1 MGTTTF
7 SGPVKAGTI
16 RETTGTTVGSDIKN
30 VGFVDMVQS
39 KLITLSGASANTTVG
54 VIPANSQIVDVT
66 MDVIIA
72 GDDTNAATLSVGTS
86 ANGTAMIAATTAKT
100 IARTRPIAAAIP
112 ALADVGTTDANVIAV
127 FTATDGDGTVGD
139 GVVTVSYVQNN
150 NLVS

>member
-112 ALADVGTTDANVIAV
+112 ALADVGTADANVIAV

>member
-30 VGFVDMVQS
+30 VGFVEMSQS
-39 KLITLSGASANTTVG
+39 KSITLSGASANTTVG
-54 VIPANSQIVDVT
+54 VIPANSQITDVT

-112 ALADVGTTDANVIAV
+112 ALADVGTTDANVIAQ
-127 FTATDGDGTVGD
+127 FTATDGDGSVGE
-139 GVVTVSYVQNN
+139 GVVTVSYIQNN
-150 NLVS
+150 SVT

>member
-16 RETTGTTVGSDIKN
+16 RETTGTTVGSDITN
-30 VGFVDMVQS
+30 VGFVEMSQS
-39 KLITLSGASANTTVG
+39 KSITLSGASANTTVG
-54 VIPANSQIVDVT
+54 VIPANSQITDVT

-72 GDDTNAATLSVGTS
+72 GDDTNAATLSVGTT

-112 ALADVGTTDANVIAV
+112 ALADVGTTDSNVVAQ
-127 FTATDGDGTVGD
+127 FTATDGDGTVGE
-139 GVVTVSYVQNN
+139 GIVTVSYLQNN
-150 NLVS
+150 NVT

>member
-30 VGFVDMVQS
+30 VGFVAMSQS
-39 KLITLSGASANTTVG
+39 KSITLSGASANTTVG
-54 VIPANSQIVDVT
+54 VIPANSQITDVT

-86 ANGTAMIAATTAKT
+86 ANGTAYIAATNAKT
-100 IARTRPIAAAIP
+100 IVRTRPIAAAIP
-112 ALADVGTTDANVIAV
+112 ALSDVGTTDSNVIAQ
-127 FTATDGDGTVGD
+127 FTATDGDGTVGE
-139 GVVTVSYVQNN
+139 GVVTVSYIQNN
-150 NLVS
+150 SVT

>member
-16 RETTGTTVGSDIKN
+16 RETTGTTVGSDITN
-30 VGFVDMVQS
+30 VGFVEMSQS
-39 KLITLSGASANTTVG
+39 KSITLSGASANTTVG
-54 VIPANSQIVDVT
+54 VIPANSQITDVT

-112 ALADVGTTDANVIAV
+112 ALADVGTTDANVIAQ
-127 FTATDGDGTVGD
+127 FTATDGDGTVGE
-139 GVVTVSYVQNN
+139 GVVTVSYIQNN
-150 NLVS
+150 SVT

>member
-16 RETTGTTVGSDIKN
+16 RETTGTTVGSDITN
-30 VGFVDMVQS
+30 VGFVEMSQS
-39 KLITLSGASANTTVG
+39 KSITLSGASANTTVG
-54 VIPANSQIVDVT
+54 VIPANSQITDVT

-112 ALADVGTTDANVIAV
+112 ALADVGTTDANVIAQ
-127 FTATDGDGTVGD
+127 FTATDGDGSVGE
-139 GVVTVSYVQNN
+139 GVVTVSYIQNN
-150 NLVS
+150 SVT

>member
-16 RETTGTTVGSDIKN
+16 RETTGTTVGSDITN
-30 VGFVDMVQS
+30 VGFVEMSQS
-39 KLITLSGASANTTVG
+39 KSITLSGASANTTVG
-54 VIPANSQIVDVT
+54 VIPANSQITDVT

-100 IARTRPIAAAIP
+100 IARTQPIAATLA
-112 ALADVGTTDANVIAV
+112 ALADVGTTDSNVVAQ
-127 FTATDGDGTVGD
+127 FTATDGDGTVGE
-139 GVVTVSYVQNN
+139 GIVTVSYLQNN
-150 NLVS
+150 NVT

>member
-16 RETTGTTVGSDIKN
+16 RETTGTTVGSDITN
-30 VGFVDMVQS
+30 VGFVEMSQS
-39 KLITLSGASANTTVG
+39 KSITLSGASANTTVG
-54 VIPANSQIVDVT
+54 VIPANSQITDVT

-112 ALADVGTTDANVIAV
+112 ALADVGTTDANVIAQ
-127 FTATDGDGTVGD
+127 FTATDGDGTVGE

-150 NLVS
+150 SVT

>member
-16 RETTGTTVGSDIKN
+16 RETTGTTVGSDITN
-30 VGFVDMVQS
+30 VGFVEMSQS
-39 KLITLSGASANTTVG
+39 KSITLSGASANTTVG
-54 VIPANSQIVDVT
+54 VIPANSQITDVT

-72 GDDTNAATLSVGTS
+72 GDDTNAATLSVGTT

-112 ALADVGTTDANVIAV
+112 ALADVGTTDANVIAQ
-127 FTATDGDGTVGD
+127 FTATDGDGSVGE
-139 GVVTVSYVQNN
+139 GVVTVSYIQNN
-150 NLVS
+150 SVT

>member
-16 RETTGTTVGSDIKN
+16 RETTGTTVGSDITN
-30 VGFVDMVQS
+30 VGFVEMSQS
-39 KLITLSGASANTTVG
+39 KSITLSGASANTTVG
-54 VIPANSQIVDVT
+54 VIPANSQITDVT

-72 GDDTNAATLSVGTS
+72 GDDTNAATLSVGTT

-112 ALADVGTTDANVIAV
+112 ALADVGTTDANVIAQ
-127 FTATDGDGTVGD
+127 FTATYGDGSVGE
-139 GVVTVSYVQNN
+139 GVVTVSYIQNN
-150 NLVS
+150 SVT

>member
-16 RETTGTTVGSDIKN
+16 RETTGTTVGSDITN
-30 VGFVDMVQS
+30 VGFVEMSQS
-39 KLITLSGASANTTVG
+39 KSITLSGASANTTVG
-54 VIPANSQIVDVT
+54 VIPANSQITDVT

-112 ALADVGTTDANVIAV
+112 ALADIGTTDANVIAQ
-127 FTATDGDGTVGD
+127 FTATDGDGTVGE

-150 NLVS
+150 SVT

>member
-30 VGFVDMVQS
+30 VGFVEMSQS
-39 KLITLSGASANTTVG
+39 KSITLSGASANTTVG
-54 VIPANSQIVDVT
+54 VIPANSQITDVT

-72 GDDTNAATLSVGTS
+72 GDDTNAATLSVGTT

-112 ALADVGTTDANVIAV
+112 ALADVGTTDANVIAQ
-127 FTATDGDGTVGD
+127 FTATDGDGTVGE

-150 NLVS
+150 SVT

>member
-30 VGFVDMVQS
+30 VGFVEMSQS
-39 KLITLSGASANTTVG
+39 KSITLSGASANTTVG
-54 VIPANSQIVDVT
+54 VIPANSQIIDVK

-72 GDDTNAATLSVGTS
+72 GDDTNAATLSVGTT

-112 ALADVGTTDANVIAV
+112 ALADVGTTDANVIAQ
-127 FTATDGDGTVGD
+127 FTATDGDGSVGE
-139 GVVTVSYVQNN
+139 GVVTVSYIQNN
-150 NLVS
+150 SVT

>member
-30 VGFVDMVQS
+30 VGFVEMVQS
-39 KLITLSGASANTTVG
+39 KSITLSGASANTTVG
-54 VIPANSQIVDVT
+54 VIPANSQIVDVK
-66 MDVIIA
+66 MDIIIA
-72 GDDTNAATLSVGTS
+72 NDDTNAATLSVGTS

-112 ALADVGTTDANVIAV
+112 ALADVGTTDANVIAQ
-127 FTATDGDGTVGD
+127 FTATDGDGSVGE
-139 GVVTVSYVQNN
+139 GLVTVSYIQNN
-150 NLVS
+150 SVT

>member
-16 RETTGTTVGSDIKN
+16 RETTGTTVGSDITN
-30 VGFVDMVQS
+30 VGFVEMSQS
-39 KLITLSGASANTTVG
+39 KSITLSGASANTTVG
-54 VIPANSQIVDVT
+54 VIPANSQITDVT

-100 IARTRPIAAAIP
+100 IARTRPIAATLA
-112 ALADVGTTDANVIAV
+112 ALADVGTTDSNVVAQ
-127 FTATDGDGTVGD
+127 FTATDGDGTVGE
-139 GVVTVSYVQNN
+139 GIVTVSYLQNN
-150 NLVS
+150 NVT

>member
-30 VGFVDMVQS
+30 VGFVEMSQS
-39 KLITLSGASANTTVG
+39 KSITLSGASANTTVG
-54 VIPANSQIVDVT
+54 VIPANSQITDVT

-72 GDDTNAATLSVGTS
+72 GDDTNAATLSVGTT

-112 ALADVGTTDANVIAV
+112 ALADVGTTDANVIAQ
-127 FTATDGDGTVGD
+127 FTATDGDGSVGE
-139 GVVTVSYVQNN
+139 GVVTVSYIQNN
-150 NLVS
+150 SVT

>member
-16 RETTGTTVGSDIKN
+16 RETTGTTVGSDITN
-30 VGFVDMVQS
+30 VGFVEMSQS
-39 KLITLSGASANTTVG
+39 KSITLSGTSANTAVG
-54 VIPANSQIVDVT
+54 VIPANSQITDVT

-86 ANGTAMIAATTAKT
+86 ANGTAMIAATTAKR

-112 ALADVGTTDANVIAV
+112 ALADVGTTDANVIAQ
-127 FTATDGDGTVGD
+127 FTATDGDGSVGE
-139 GVVTVSYVQNN
+139 GVVTVSYIQNN
-150 NLVS
+150 SVT

>member
-30 VGFVDMVQS
+30 VGFVEMVQS
-39 KLITLSGASANTTVG
+39 KSITLSGASANTTVG
-54 VIPANSQIVDVT
+54 VIPANSQIVDVK
-66 MDVIIA
+66 MDVIVA
-72 GDDTNAATLSVGTS
+72 GDDTNAATLSVGTT

-112 ALADVGTTDANVIAV
+112 ALADVGTTDANVIAQ
-127 FTATDGDGTVGD
+127 FTATDGDGSVGE
-139 GVVTVSYVQNN
+139 GVVTVSYIQNN
-150 NLVS
+150 SVT

>member
-30 VGFVDMVQS
+30 VGFVEMSQS
-39 KLITLSGASANTTVG
+39 KSITLSGASANTTVG
-54 VIPANSQIVDVT
+54 VIPANSQITDVT

-112 ALADVGTTDANVIAV
+112 ALADVGTTDANVIAQ
-127 FTATDGDGTVGD
+127 FTATDGDGTVGE
-139 GVVTVSYVQNN
+139 GVVTVSYIQNN
-150 NLVS
+150 SVT

>member
-30 VGFVDMVQS
+30 VGFVEMSQS
-39 KLITLSGASANTTVG
+39 KSITLSGASANTTVG
-54 VIPANSQIVDVT
+54 VIPANSQITDVT

-112 ALADVGTTDANVIAV
+112 ALADVGTTDANVIAQ
-127 FTATDGDGTVGD
+127 FTATDGDGTVGE

-150 NLVS
+150 SVT

>member
-30 VGFVDMVQS
+30 VGFVEMSQS
-39 KLITLSGASANTTVG
+39 KSITLSGASANTTVG
-54 VIPANSQIVDVT
+54 VIPANSQITDVT

-72 GDDTNAATLSVGTS
+72 GDDTNAATLSVGTT

-112 ALADVGTTDANVIAV
+112 ALADVGTTDANVIAQ
-127 FTATDGDGTVGD
+127 FTATDGDGTVGE
-139 GVVTVSYVQNN
+139 GVVTVSYIQNN
-150 NLVS
+150 SVT

>member
-16 RETTGTTVGSDIKN
+16 RETTGTTVGSDITN
-30 VGFVDMVQS
+30 VGFVEMSQS
-39 KLITLSGASANTTVG
+39 KSITLSGTSANTAVG
-54 VIPANSQIVDVT
+54 VIPANSQITDVT

-112 ALADVGTTDANVIAV
+112 ALADVGTTDANVIAQ
-127 FTATDGDGTVGD
+127 FTATDGDGSVGE
-139 GVVTVSYVQNN
+139 GVVTVSYIQNN
-150 NLVS
+150 SVT